1 MLDANKKAVL
11 QVSKLV
17 TNEIEKKNVKEK
29 PLLRVL
35 RGEAVERPPLWLMRQ
50 AGRYLPEYRE
60 MRASVS
66 GFLEL
71 CYTPEKAAEV
81 TLQPI
86 RRFGFDAA
94 ILFADI
100 LLLPHALGQS
110 LTFEEGEGPR
120 LEAIRDRDGVERLDL
135 EQIDGHLGPVYE
147 TVKRLREVLP
157 SETALIGFAGAPWTV
172 ATYMVEGESSRDFT
186 NVKGWAFSRPDDF
199 DVLIDLLVRGTVH
212 YLAGQ
217 IRAGA
222 EVIQLFDTWAGV
234 LPEEEFR
241 RFVIAP
247 TKRIIEDIKIVAPN
261 VPVIGFPR
269 GAGVLLEAY
278 AKETCVDAVG
288 LDSSVSLAWAAA
300 KLQPVC
306 TVQGNLDP
314 VLLLGGGTPMQQ
326 AAHRIL
332 DAFAG
337 GPFIFNLGHGILP
350 ITPPEHVADL
360 VRSVR
365 SWRA

>member
-1 MLDANKKAVL
+1 
-11 QVSKLV
+11 
-17 TNEIEKKNVKEK
+17 
-29 PLLRVL
+29 
-35 RGEAVERPPLWLMRQ
+35 MRQ

-60 MRASVS
+60 IRANVS
-66 GFLEL
+66 GFLDM
-71 CYTPEKAAEV
+71 CYSPDRAAEV

-100 LLLPHALGQS
+100 LLLPHALGQP
-110 LTFEEGEGPR
+110 LGFVEGEGPK
-120 LEAIRDRDGVERLDL
+120 LEAIRDLSGVEELNL
-135 EQIDGHLGPVYE
+135 EQIDRHLGPVYE
-147 TVKRLREVLP
+147 TVRRLRKDLP
-157 SETALIGFAGAPWTV
+157 AETTLIGFAGAPWTV
-172 ATYMVEGESSRDFT
+172 ATYMVEGGSSRDFV

-199 DVLIDLLVRGTVH
+199 DFLIDLLVRGTVE
-212 YLAGQ
+212 YLTGQ

-222 EVIQLFDTWAGV
+222 EVLQLFDTWAGV

-247 TKRIIEDIKIVAPN
+247 TKRIVENMKAIAPD

-269 GAGVLLEAY
+269 GAGVLYETY
-278 AKETCVDAVG
+278 VKETLVDAVG
-288 LDSSVSLAWAAA
+288 LDSSVSLSWAAK

-314 VLLLGGGTPMQQ
+314 VLLLSGGAPMLK

-350 ITPPEHVADL
+350 TTPPGHVMDL
-360 VRSVR
+360 VRCVR
-365 SWRA
+365 DWRP